1 MKTFAEK
8 PHEKLAKRF
17 ISSGDFLWNAGIFVW
32 NVRSLLSALEKY
44 MPELYD
50 ALSQI
55 RKRMESS
62 KEYDDIWESIAP
74 ESIDYGLME
83 KTDNIYVVKSK
94 FEWSDLGSWNVIHEI
109 SPKNK
114 EGNTI
119 IGDGM
124 IIEGNNNFLQSK
136 GQFIAL
142 LGVNDLVVVGTDDAI
157 LVVNKERVE
166 EVKIIVEYLKDNRE
180 NLL

>member
-1 MKTFAEK
+1 
-8 PHEKLAKRF
+8 
-17 ISSGDFLWNAGIFVW
+17 
-32 NVRSLLSALEKY
+32 
-44 MPELYD
+44 
-50 ALSQI
+50 
-55 RKRMESS
+55 
-62 KEYDDIWESIAP
+62 
-74 ESIDYGLME
+74 ME

-124 IIEGNNNFLQSK
+124 IVEGNNNFLQSK

-166 EVKIIVEYLKDNRE
+166 EVKKIVEYLKDNRE

>member
-1 MKTFAEK
+1 MGGSVYDSINRIEK
-8 PHEKLAKRF
+8 CLDKGDSFHEIWHN
-17 ISSGDFLWNAGIFVW
+17 IS
-32 NVRSLLSALEKY
+32 
-44 MPELYD
+44 
-50 ALSQI
+50 
-55 RKRMESS
+55 
-62 KEYDDIWESIAP
+62 P

-119 IGDGM
+119 IGDGVV
-124 IIEGNNNFLQSK
+124 IEGNNNFLQSK

-166 EVKIIVEYLKDNRE
+166 EVKKIVEYLKDDRE